1 MDREKGKKAD
11 DENKRRERESK
22 STPDPPNP
30 NLASRRHPDPTSS
43 ASLT

>member
-11 DENKRRERESK
+11 DEKKRRESK
-22 STPDPPNP
+22 STLDPPNP